1 MNATMAMKEM
11 DGFWYEARR
20 YCDERDLPPESV
32 EKVAHALRTE
42 AFRTAIQP
50 YLKIKSDLMLC
61 KIPKMTLHPDGRF
74 ESVYE
79 WTEEEKKAFAQ
90 VDELVADVARR
101 HGLAP
106 QEGEKHDIL

>member
-32 EKVAHALRTE
+32 EKIAHALRVE
-42 AFRTAIQP
+42 ACRTAIQP
-50 YLKIKSDLMLC
+50 FLKIKSDIMLG
-61 KIPKMTLHPDGRF
+61 KVPKMTLHPDGRL

-90 VDELVADVARR
+90 VDELIADMVRR
-101 HGLAP
+101 YGLSP
-106 QEGEKHDIL
+106 QQGEK

>member
-1 MNATMAMKEM
+1 MNATMAMTPH
-11 DGFWYEARR
+11 DDFWYEARR

-32 EKVAHALRTE
+32 EKVAHALRSE

-50 YLKIKSDLMLC
+50 FLKIKSDLMRV

-74 ESVYE
+74 ESIYE

-90 VDELVADVARR
+90 VDELVADMAKR

-106 QEGEKHDIL
+106 QEPAE

>member
-32 EKVAHALRTE
+32 EKVADALRSE
-42 AFRTAIQP
+42 AFRTTIQP
-50 YLKIKSDLMLC
+50 FLKIKSDLMRF
-61 KIPKMTLHPDGRF
+61 KAPKMTLHPDGRF

-79 WTEEEKKAFAQ
+79 WTEEEKKAFAK
-90 VDELVADVARR
+90 VDELVADVAKRY
-101 HGLAP
+101 GLAP
-106 QEGEKHDIL
+106 QEGQSR